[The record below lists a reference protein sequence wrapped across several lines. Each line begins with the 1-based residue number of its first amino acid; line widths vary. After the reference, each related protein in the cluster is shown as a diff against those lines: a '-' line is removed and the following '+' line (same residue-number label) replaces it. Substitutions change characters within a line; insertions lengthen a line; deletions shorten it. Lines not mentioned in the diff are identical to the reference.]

1 MYGES
6 RNWKWMVP
14 AALIAPCVAWYGQA
28 ITAWRWSIWSSLIPL
43 GLAIVLFVAALV
55 NGWAYI
61 AERISEMNANS
72 RTVQNSTPEVRMFEA
87 AKGMHPDAVKALLV
101 HRRTVWRVK
110 YIPLKDTVDWILD
123 EAPNVHAGF
132 VDFVLDRSNGTL
144 MSKRL
149 LSEGGKQFDPEGII
163 SDYEQYD
170 SLLALLQSKLMCTAA
185 YGNQSPKFLPPWNV
199 ELLRKRFGLDGEGYQ
214 VDDGMSEAMR
224 KVIQS
229 QVSSSTSQVGLD
241 TPMSTSATQPA
252 SDVIAKALED
262 LEQTQMMKARN
273 AQLFGK

>member
-1 MYGES
+1 MYGEP

-14 AALIAPCVAWYGQA
+14 MALVAPCLVLFSQAWNVWQWG
-28 ITAWRWSIWSSLIPL
+28 AWALIPL
-43 GLAIVLFVAALV
+43 GLAIVLFISSVINA
-55 NGWAYI
+55 WAYI
-61 AERISEMNANS
+61 AEKWSNTYANI

-87 AKGMHPDAVKALLV
+87 AKTMHPEAVKALLV

-110 YIPLKDTVDWILD
+110 YIPLKDTADWILD

-149 LSEGGKQFDPEGII
+149 LNEGSKQFDPEGII

-170 SLLALLQSKLMCTAA
+170 SLLALMQSKMMCTAA
-185 YGNQSPKFLPPWNV
+185 YGNQSPKFLPPWTV
-199 ELLRKRFGLDGEGYQ
+199 ELLRRRFGLDGEGYQ

-224 KVIQS
+224 KVVQAQS
-229 QVSSSTSQVGLD
+229 RTSNVEGQTSEGVRREAVGV
-241 TPMSTSATQPA
+241 PN
-252 SDVIAKALED
+252 VIEQALAD
-262 LEQTQMMKARN
+262 LEQTSAMKAN
-273 AQLFGK
+273 AAKVYKLNS